1 MFKLRHS
8 LRTRWKNGFNKF
20 SCGAELLITRVD
32 GKDCGCIINTAS
44 PSCTSG
50 YYHARVKPGKNPA
63 PEQKERWVC
72 QVCGYAYEGAEMP
85 DDFTCPLRKHGK
97 EAFEHVVLDLKPKQK
112 GDGC

>member
-1 MFKLRHS
+1 M
-8 LRTRWKNGFNKF
+8 
-20 SCGAELLITRVD
+20 LITRVD

-44 PSCTSG
+44 PICTCG

-72 QVCGYAYEGAEMP
+72 KVCGYVYEGAEMP

-97 EAFEHVVLDLKPKQK
+97 EAFEHVVPDLKPKQK
-112 GDGC
+112 GDGCKGCGHGEPC